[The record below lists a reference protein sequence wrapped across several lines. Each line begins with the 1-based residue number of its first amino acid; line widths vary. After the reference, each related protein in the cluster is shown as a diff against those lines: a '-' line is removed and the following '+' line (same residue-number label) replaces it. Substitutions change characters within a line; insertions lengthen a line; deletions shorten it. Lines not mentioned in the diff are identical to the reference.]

1 MCLFKMNNEL
11 EKNFLVNDINI
22 LLMQLDDLKK
32 RAPVSLIK
40 KMQQEKWKKTF
51 NKDVEIRQKEK
62 QIVAR
67 LKNLKIMEILTIGIS
82 IGKINGNS

>member
-1 MCLFKMNNEL
+1 MNNEL

-40 KMQQEKWKKTF
+40 IQQEKWKKTF

>member
-1 MCLFKMNNEL
+1 MNNEL